1 MFFGNWGNGLWIIVI
16 IIILLG
22 FTGNY
27 GCNNSCG
34 CNSGCG
40 C

>member
-1 MFFGNWGNGLWIIVI
+1 MFFGNWNSGLWIIVI

-22 FTGNY
+22 FSG
-27 GCNNSCG
+27 GCG

-40 C
+40 CNNGCGC